1 MQQLTIEQNKLMG
14 ISCRVVNV
22 AKPYTT
28 DARPH
33 ILQCVITHY
42 NGGRLGRDRMLV
54 RFITAFHH

>member
-1 MQQLTIEQNKLMG
+1 MQQLTIEQNKCMG

-33 ILQCVITHY
+33 IYYIYSYVTK
-42 NGGRLGRDRMLV
+42 V
-54 RFITAFHH
+54 FHVYDLTPS